1 MFIALFIGWS
11 MFFFYGIHK
20 GKKIKEM
27 LSYCQNGISM
37 VQTVLITFML
47 IGMLTAVWRS
57 CGSIAYIVYETSIF
71 FAPQSMIILTF
82 LLCALVSKRLYFALD
97 SSLTPGINADWKT
110 RPIT

>member
-1 MFIALFIGWS
+1 MESLLLIAFAIILITCVLSGYSMFIALFIGWS

-71 FAPQSMIILTF
+71 
-82 LLCALVSKRLYFALD
+82 LLLKV
-97 SSLTPGINADWKT
+97 
-110 RPIT
+110 